1 MTSSLSDLY
10 LQRLARKQHIAAL
23 LHTDPD
29 DPNDSCNQNEWISS
43 LMYPNQIKEA
53 IIEGSGGDAAGS
65 TAEEGAHN
73 LRRHNFHTRREKRS
87 RQQQD
92 DSGETAP
99 ASAVAAPGALLATKK
114 VSPILQIA
122 ALSTTPSSSSIL
134 NSSNSSQLRRS
145 HNGDSESIPAAGD
158 DDNEEPFG
166 GADQDVLLLVRSY
179 QKRCQWIE
187 DHRRR
192 GTFQWQTPQERV
204 SAEFKEMLKRRQ
216 QFSRTRKNASQ

>member
-114 VSPILQIA
+114 VSPILRCLPLKRA
-122 ALSTTPSSSSIL
+122 ATTVVLDPLTPLLIRPYEQQHVLIGTTERFLVVVISRRRDRLAVTVVTPS
-134 NSSNSSQLRRS
+134 
-145 HNGDSESIPAAGD
+145 
-158 DDNEEPFG
+158 
-166 GADQDVLLLVRSY
+166 
-179 QKRCQWIE
+179 
-187 DHRRR
+187 
-192 GTFQWQTPQERV
+192 
-204 SAEFKEMLKRRQ
+204 
-216 QFSRTRKNASQ
+216 